1 MLKGRLGLETS
12 RVPQTDRHGL
22 LWLLHGRLSA
32 EDGTLR
38 FVTAGGGDLARGDYA
53 IPFQMLSAILL
64 GPGTSVT
71 HDALRLLARHGCA
84 LVAVGEDGV
93 RFYAGMPFGND
104 DSALSRRHAR
114 AWADERARSTLV
126 RKLYAWRLGEVLPD
140 AEIAVL
146 RGIEGARMKE
156 TYRLLAQK
164 YGVAWH
170 GRRYDRDLPEATDL
184 PNQAINHVV
193 TAVESAGM
201 LAVALTGAIPSLGF
215 IHEDSGNAFTLDVT
229 DLFRDTVTL
238 PAAFLAV
245 REFNEE
251 VGKPGV
257 SMERIAR
264 RAAGRLMREKKVIPA
279 MIDRIKE
286 LFRADDGGG
295 HT

>member
-1 MLKGRLGLETS
+1 
-12 RVPQTDRHGL
+12 
-22 LWLLHGRLSA
+22 LWLARGRLSA

-38 FVTAGGGDLARGDYA
+38 FVTTGGGDLSPGDYA
-53 IPFQMLSAILL
+53 LPFQMLSAVML

-114 AWADERARSTLV
+114 AWADARERSRIAR
-126 RKLYAWRLGEVLPD
+126 RLYALRLGEVLPD
-140 AEIAVL
+140 ADITVL

-156 TYRLLAQK
+156 TYRLLAHQ
-164 YGVAWH
+164 YGLDWK
-170 GRRYDRDLPEATDL
+170 GRHYDRNAPESADL

-193 TAVESAGM
+193 TAVESAAM

-238 PAAFLAV
+238 PTAFAAV
-245 REFNEE
+245 RECQQETGRAGMNI
-251 VGKPGV
+251 
-257 SMERIAR
+257 ERTAR
-264 RAAGRLMREKKVIPA
+264 RAAGRALREKKIVPT

-286 LFRADDGGG
+286 LLHVDDGRGDA
-295 HT
+295 